1 MTPRTTVWLVVIAF
15 LLLPAGLAAQRF
27 DRFDRYDRA
36 RLRAE
41 IHRELRQAAEERQR
55 AGDGLRR
62 ELRHARDSYR
72 HAWRGSGWDGYRD
85 AMRETRRAL
94 RDAYR
99 ASFRDR
105 W

>member
-1 MTPRTTVWLVVIAF
+1 MSQRTTSWLVVVA
-15 LLLPAGLAAQRF
+15 LLLVPAGLAAQRF

-41 IHRELRQAAEERQR
+41 IHRELRDAANERRR
-55 AGDGLRR
+55 AADGFRR

-72 HAWRGSGWDGYRD
+72 RAWRDSGWGAYRD

-94 RDAYR
+94 REAYR
-99 ASFRDR
+99 GSLGDR